1 MQIEQHGAGDG
12 CVTGLMVTSGGAT
25 GNMGCTGVN
34 LLGCESGRKVL
45 EVQEE
50 SLPSV
55 LCLSERQKQVR
66 EDGGSQRETEM
77 DEWVA

>member
-1 MQIEQHGAGDG
+1 MWIMQIRQHGAGEG
-12 CVTGLMVTSGGAT
+12 CVTGPKVAFGSAT
-25 GNMGCTGVN
+25 GNMGCIGVN

-55 LCLSERQKQVR
+55 LCLS
-66 EDGGSQRETEM
+66 GETEAGQRKWWNPAR
-77 DEWVA
+77 DGDG

>member
-1 MQIEQHGAGDG
+1 MWIMQIRQHG
-12 CVTGLMVTSGGAT
+12 VTGPMVAFGGAT
-25 GNMGCTGVN
+25 GNMGCTGAN

-55 LCLSERQKQVR
+55 LCLS
-66 EDGGSQRETEM
+66 GETEAGQRRWWIPAR
-77 DEWVA
+77 DRDG